1 MATISKSVLQAAKE
15 MLPDN
20 FNKEDIKKTLQLIY
34 NAGYRMG
41 QKSQSVRFREFGR
54 GATWVDQEAE

>member
-20 FNKEDIKKTLQLIY
+20 FDKEDIKKTLQLIY
-34 NAGYRMG
+34 NAGYRKG
-41 QKSQSVRFREFGR
+41 LK
-54 GATWVDQEAE
+54 AKAEVPEYQDAE